1 MEVRVTK
8 GSKAG
13 LTEWI
18 TAWLRTELGL
28 PDAPLEMTAPF
39 TRFGMDSVHALMM
52 TGDLE
57 EHLGR
62 RLSPTVAW
70 DHPTVDALSTFLST
84 PAGAGEPV

>member
-1 MEVRVTK
+1 MSQST
-8 GSKAG
+8 KAG

-18 TAWLRTELGL
+18 ETWLRTELKL
-28 PDAPLEMTAPF
+28 PDGPVEATVAF
-39 TRFGMDSVHALMM
+39 TRLGMDSVHALMM

-70 DHPTVDALSTFLST
+70 DHPTVDALSTHLS
-84 PAGAGEPV
+84 ASASA

>member
-1 MEVRVTK
+1 MEVRVSK
-8 GSKAG
+8 SSKAG

-18 TAWLRTELGL
+18 ATWLRTELGL
-28 PDAPLEMTAPF
+28 PEGPLELTVPF

-62 RLSPTVAW
+62 RLSPTVTW
-70 DHPTVDALSTFLST
+70 DHPTVDSLSTHLST
-84 PAGAGEPV
+84 TAAA